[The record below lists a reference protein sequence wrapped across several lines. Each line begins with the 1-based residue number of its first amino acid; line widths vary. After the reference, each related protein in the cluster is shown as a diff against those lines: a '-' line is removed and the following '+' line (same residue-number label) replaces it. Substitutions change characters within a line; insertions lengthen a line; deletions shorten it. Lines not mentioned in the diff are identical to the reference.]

1 MIMITNEDNGLNDI
15 KWGVFPTES
24 WSLYNYLGLS
34 IRCWYNT
41 WTLILRGVGGR
52 WYYITWYCAHCTCV
66 LYHVMCRQCRHH
78 RHCTLPLYKQYR
90 CTQTRCRHS
99 HDDGLVA
106 VAGLQ
111 SRQENMKQLTLNL
124 WVESPDSWVT
134 GAAQTAHSRPGHSKI
149 CRNCIKQRTLHCD

>member
-1 MIMITNEDNGLNDI
+1 MRN
-15 KWGVFPTES
+15 VSTES

-34 IRCWYNT
+34 IRCWYKT
-41 WTLILRGVGGR
+41 CTLILRGVGGR
-52 WYYITWYCAHCTCV
+52 WYYISNLVLCSLYMCTVPCNV
-66 LYHVMCRQCRHH
+66 PPVSPPP
-78 RHCTLPLYKQYR
+78 PLYASQYR

-134 GAAQTAHSRPGHSKI
+134 GAVQTAHSRPDHQKLARNATSKVQSTI
-149 CRNCIKQRTLHCD
+149 RSIVDLSFL